1 MGAVLFG
8 AFLVF
13 VGALAVSL
21 WILFA
26 FASWLAGRFVPKRP
40 HPASPPAIDID
51 DLTQR
56 LVELERRAHQLQT
69 GRHLKA
75 IE

>member
-40 HPASPPAIDID
+40 
-51 DLTQR
+51 T
-56 LVELERRAHQLQT
+56 RRARPRSTSTISRSASSNSSAALT
-69 GRHLKA
+69 SSKRGVT
-75 IE
+75 